1 MRHMQAMST
10 GPAPALAVLL
20 LGAALLAAAPL
31 AAQPKVKGA
40 IFTCVNAAGRTLTAD
55 RPIAEC
61 LDREQRVLNS
71 DGSLRMV
78 MQPSL
83 TSDERAALEEA
94 ERRKLLEREARQD
107 AIRRDRNLI
116 TRYPNDAAHAR
127 ARQAALDP
135 VLTAL
140 KASERRLSEL
150 NRERQ
155 PLVAESEFYQGK
167 TLPPKLKSQIETI
180 DVSIEAQRALVSNQT
195 VELGRINALFDA
207 ERARLQR
214 LWDGAEPGS
223 LGPLPQSAL
232 AGGDAAQRT
241 ARP

>member
-1 MRHMQAMST
+1 MGMGRWQPLGA
-10 GPAPALAVLL
+10 AL
-20 LGAALLAAAPL
+20 LGAALAAAAVQAP
-31 AAQPKVKGA
+31 AQQVAKGA
-40 IFTCVNAAGRTLTAD
+40 IFTCVNAGGRTLTAD
-55 RPIAEC
+55 RPISEC

-71 DGSLRMV
+71 DGSLRMI

-83 TSDERAALEEA
+83 TSDERAALEDA
-94 ERRKLLEREARQD
+94 ERRKLLEREAKQD

-116 TRYPNDAAHAR
+116 ARYPDDAAHGR

-135 VLTAL
+135 VLNAL

-150 NRERQ
+150 HKERQ
-155 PLVAESEFYQGK
+155 PLMAESEFYKGK
-167 TLPPKLKSQIETI
+167 EMPAKLKSQIETV

-214 LWDGAEPGS
+214 LWGGAEPGS

-232 AGGDAAQRT
+232 AGAPST